1 MVKKVSLILLMV
13 TSFNIVSSASIDF
26 DRDKS
31 RGKSG
36 FNYKKHHRKSK
47 VVRFKNRLLNCNN
60 CRDFSNKN

>member
-13 TSFNIVSSASIDF
+13 TSFNIVSSASVDF

-31 RGKSG
+31 RGKGG
-36 FNYKKHHRKSK
+36 FNYKKHYRKSK